1 MHICIHMHVCIYVYS
16 STSSSRFVRI
26 KLCEYLIVVN
36 DDSLFLLVTSPG
48 RNFVAWWTSRVE
60 EEGERRCLLTFRRVL
75 DVVCGF
81 GGTLLVDLNT
91 GTF

>member
-1 MHICIHMHVCIYVYS
+1 MHICIYS
-16 STSSSRFVRI
+16 NTSSSRFVRI
-26 KLCEYLIVVN
+26 KLREYLIVIN